1 MLIEDANV
9 EQISEV
15 FIVVKS
21 IAHQQ
26 FVRDLIMYI
35 LFSWGR
41 IDKYRARSN
50 TNLKSNVMRMVTLN
64 FASFP

>member
-35 LFSWGR
+35 FSWGR